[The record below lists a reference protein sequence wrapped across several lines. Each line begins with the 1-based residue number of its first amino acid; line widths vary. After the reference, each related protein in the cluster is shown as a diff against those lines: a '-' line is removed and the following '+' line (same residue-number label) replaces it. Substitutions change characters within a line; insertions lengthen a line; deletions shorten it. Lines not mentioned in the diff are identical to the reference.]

1 MNVGVILKK
10 RGFCKRIEQFHISMR
25 KQILS
30 IKNFANNIEV
40 LSELAEHYES
50 RYRNKNI

>member
-1 MNVGVILKK
+1 MLVRFSKK
-10 RGFCKRIEQFHISMR
+10 EVFANEIEQFHISMR

-30 IKNFANNIEV
+30 IKNFANNIKV

-50 RYRNKNI
+50 TYRNKNI